1 MNEFFKVPGLLHMT
15 MASLKTSHSILKM
28 ENSATKK
35 NAISTSKVYLFSP
48 KILRN
53 FSLVKAMQDLLT
65 RVSLFSFFAFTS
77 STTTLSISMSELWV
91 TSSVMSTIFKLQQKL
106 YMYYDIFLRDISI
119 SYLCERLDFTGS
131 STFKMYVVLG
141 HIHGYQKSKQS
152 ITEMNKNKKMF
163 FSLGFLFVLAR

>member
-1 MNEFFKVPGLLHMT
+1 MSFSRFLAFYIWLWPLWKQVIVYW
-15 MASLKTSHSILKM
+15 KWKIVQ
-28 ENSATKK
+28 KK
-35 NAISTSKVYLFSP
+35 NCNINLEGISIFP
-48 KILRN
+48 QMLRN
-53 FSLVKAMQDLLT
+53 FSLVKAMQALLT

-152 ITEMNKNKKMF
+152 ITEMNKNQKMFF

>member
-1 MNEFFKVPGLLHMT
+1 MNELFKVPGLLHMT
-15 MASLKTSHSILKM
+15 MASLKTSHSILKT

-35 NAISTSKVYLFSP
+35 NCNINLEGKSIFP
-48 KILRN
+48 QMLRN
-53 FSLVKAMQDLLT
+53 FSLVKAMQALLT

-119 SYLCERLDFTGS
+119 SYLCERLDFLEE
-131 STFKMYVVLG
+131 VVL
-141 HIHGYQKSKQS
+141 SKCMWSLDTYMVTKNQ
-152 ITEMNKNKKMF
+152 NK
-163 FSLGFLFVLAR
+163 V